1 MKHLLRA
8 SLVLVALLG
17 LITFRIVGGY
27 AQEEP
32 SSQPSLDISGV
43 NATGLPRV
51 VMNASITNEANQAI
65 MGIDADD
72 LTLTGSLA
80 EQAKIVSVTNASDT
94 EFPVAIVLAIDTS
107 SSMAGSPIEQA
118 KASAKLFVEG
128 ILDYDKVAIVA
139 FNSRS
144 SVVQAFTSDKALA
157 LSAIDGLYAEGE
169 TALYEAGNLAVE
181 LASTSEIE
189 RRIVILLG
197 DGANFSSHPEAN
209 SVDPQRSYDT
219 ARENGIAVYTVGL
232 GFGADRSY
240 LEALAE
246 NSSGRFFESPTA
258 DELTTIYGE
267 IVESLLTEYNIVI
280 EADIVGDGTDYDLGL
295 RYDYNG
301 TILEDSTSFRTP
313 ILIPQVS
320 FEGIPTDPLSSP
332 STVSLTIESDEAITE
347 TVVMLDGEALTLTDQ
362 QFTLDPV
369 LLTPDEHL
377 LEATVTDTTGDEGRI
392 SATFTVVA
400 LAPNLTVSTA
410 IVEDANG
417 VAVLQVDADTSGSQV
432 AVETLEA
439 SIGTLDPITF
449 SPNADGLANLQVRL
463 VDLPSGESTLKVLAT
478 SANGEQT
485 TQESSVS
492 IPMTPPIITLIGL
505 EEGTELLENARVTV
519 DQHHY
524 YLRARRR
531 RGNPI

>member
-17 LITFRIVGGY
+17 LITFRLVGGY

-80 EQAKIVSVTNASDT
+80 EQAKIVSVTNVSDT

-197 DGANFSSHPEAN
+197 DGANFSSHP
-209 SVDPQRSYDT
+209 
-219 ARENGIAVYTVGL
+219 
-232 GFGADRSY
+232 
-240 LEALAE
+240 
-246 NSSGRFFESPTA
+246 
-258 DELTTIYGE
+258 
-267 IVESLLTEYNIVI
+267 
-280 EADIVGDGTDYDLGL
+280 
-295 RYDYNG
+295 
-301 TILEDSTSFRTP
+301 
-313 ILIPQVS
+313 
-320 FEGIPTDPLSSP
+320 
-332 STVSLTIESDEAITE
+332 
-347 TVVMLDGEALTLTDQ
+347 
-362 QFTLDPV
+362 
-369 LLTPDEHL
+369 
-377 LEATVTDTTGDEGRI
+377 
-392 SATFTVVA
+392 
-400 LAPNLTVSTA
+400 
-410 IVEDANG
+410 
-417 VAVLQVDADTSGSQV
+417 
-432 AVETLEA
+432 
-439 SIGTLDPITF
+439 
-449 SPNADGLANLQVRL
+449 
-463 VDLPSGESTLKVLAT
+463 
-478 SANGEQT
+478 
-485 TQESSVS
+485 
-492 IPMTPPIITLIGL
+492 
-505 EEGTELLENARVTV
+505 
-519 DQHHY
+519 
-524 YLRARRR
+524 
-531 RGNPI
+531 